1 MKHFTGKKTAE
12 LFGQKLMVSRAFLG
26 SLIQQQTGHSIGAE
40 AEKGV
45 QIRSCNGRAG
55 KSMAEKFPEIG
66 VDGLNKKS
74 FHLSPPGTVQKLF

>member
-1 MKHFTGKKTAE
+1 MKHFTGKKTTE
-12 LFGQKLMVSRAFLG
+12 LFVQKLLVSLASLG
-26 SLIQQQTGHSIGAE
+26 SLIQHQTGHSIGAE

-55 KSMAEKFPEIG
+55 KSMTEKFPEIG